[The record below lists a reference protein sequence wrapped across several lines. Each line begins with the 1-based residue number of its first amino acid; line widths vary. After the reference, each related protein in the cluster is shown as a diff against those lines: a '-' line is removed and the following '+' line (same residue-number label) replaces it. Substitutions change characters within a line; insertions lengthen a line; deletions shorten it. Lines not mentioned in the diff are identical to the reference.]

1 VDRLATLRLD
11 LFRWRVTLMVL
22 VACCAFLVDLVS
34 KTVAVE
40 MRPDA
45 LLFNVSD
52 RMPFGFA
59 GGLAIVVGSSL
70 LMCVLPVRLVAVGA
84 GLALGGSLGNIGS
97 RHWWS
102 ELGGSPDFIRFTD
115 GSTGNLADV
124 SIAAGAMF
132 MVLSTIVWLAWT
144 AFAPARNPVG

>member
-1 VDRLATLRLD
+1 MNRFPTLRLD
-11 LFRWRVTLMVL
+11 RFRWRVSLMVL
-22 VACCAFLVDLVS
+22 VACSAFLVDLVS

-40 MRPDA
+40 LSPDA

-59 GGLAIVVGSSL
+59 AGLVIVVGTSL

-84 GLALGGSLGNIGS
+84 GLALGGSLGNISS

-132 MVLSTIVWLAWT
+132 MVLSTIAWLAWT
-144 AFAPARNPVG
+144 AFAPARDPAG